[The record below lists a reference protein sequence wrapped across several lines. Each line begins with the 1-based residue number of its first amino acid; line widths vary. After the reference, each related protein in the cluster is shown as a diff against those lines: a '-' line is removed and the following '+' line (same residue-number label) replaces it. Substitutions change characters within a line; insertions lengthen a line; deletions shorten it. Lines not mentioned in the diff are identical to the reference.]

1 MDATGTVDY
10 VGAYFGV
17 AGLVL
22 FNFVWTSVA
31 MFAFH

>member
-10 VGAYFGV
+10 IGAYFGV

-22 FNFVWTSVA
+22 FNFVWTLVA
-31 MFAFH
+31 ILVFH